1 MIAVSKCLLGE
12 NCRYDGGHCKDEKI
26 MAYLKDREFVAICPE
41 CLGGLPIPRE
51 PSEIIDGKV
60 YSKSLK
66 SVDEAFHLG
75 AEKALQII
83 KEHGCRAAILKEN
96 SPSCGIHWVYDGT
109 FSGKKIA
116 GKGICTQLLE
126 ENGIRCFSSEEIE

>member
-12 NCRYDGGHCKDEKI
+12 CCRYDGKHCMNKKVID
-26 MAYLKDREFVAICPE
+26 YLKDKEYIGICPE
-41 CLGGLPIPRE
+41 CLGGLPIPRQ

-60 YSKSLK
+60 YSSSLQ
-66 SVDEAFHLG
+66 SVDDAFHSG

-83 KEHGCRAAILKEN
+83 KKHGCRMAILKES
-96 SPSCGIHWVYDGT
+96 SPSCGVHQVYDGS

-126 ENGIRCFSSEEIE
+126 ENGISCISSEEFE